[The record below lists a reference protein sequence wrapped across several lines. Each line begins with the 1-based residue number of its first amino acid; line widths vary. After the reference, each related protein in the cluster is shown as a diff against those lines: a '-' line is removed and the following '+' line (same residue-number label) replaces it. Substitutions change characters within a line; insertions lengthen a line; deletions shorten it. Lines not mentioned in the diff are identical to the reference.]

1 MKNTSTFRYS
11 GKDVTPWEVVDRT
24 GKVLTYE
31 KDKKKNIARGFDGFK
46 TANEM
51 ARMLGGVAR
60 RSRR

>member
-1 MKNTSTFRYS
+1 MQNTSTFRYS

-24 GKVLTYE
+24 GKVLTYGKGE
-31 KDKKKNIARGFDGFK
+31 KKKFARGFDGFK